1 MLCDLIML
9 EEKQVQ
15 EFLRGIEAFSGV
27 SLETL
32 DKLALAFHERA
43 CHPGE
48 VVICQG
54 ARSSELCVVV
64 EGELVVTIAEKAG
77 DEDGGETV
85 RETVREVATLKP
97 GTLFGEIGVISGM
110 EASASVS
117 ASMEGCRILALG
129 ERELHEQVLRNS
141 PKLAAGLLRSMKRYL

>member
-1 MLCDLIML
+1 ML

-15 EFLRGIEAFSGV
+15 EFLSGIEAFSGV
-27 SLETL
+27 SPETL
-32 DKLALAFHERA
+32 DKLASAFHERV

-64 EGELVVTIAEKAG
+64 EGELVVTIADTSLAG
-77 DEDGGETV
+77 ESGETK
-85 RETVREVATLKP
+85 REVATLKA
-97 GTLFGEIGVISGM
+97 GTVFGEIGVISGM
-110 EASASVS
+110 DASATVS

-129 ERELHEQVLRNS
+129 ERDLHDQVLRNS
-141 PKLAAGLLRSMKRYL
+141 PNLAAGLLRSMKRYL

>member
-1 MLCDLIML
+1 MLD
-9 EEKQVQ
+9 EKQVK
-15 EFLRGIEAFSGV
+15 EFLGGIEAFSEV
-27 SLETL
+27 SPETL
-32 DKLALAFHERA
+32 DKLALAFQERA

-64 EGELVVTIAEKAG
+64 EGELVVKIAEKADG
-77 DEDGGETV
+77 EDGV
-85 RETVREVATLKP
+85 ETVREVASLKR

-110 EASASVS
+110 EASATVS

-129 ERELHEQVLRNS
+129 ERELHDQVLRNS